1 MEGEAESAGR
11 WLSRPEAVFLVLTF
25 LLLGSTAQGSEP
37 GGSGGLRYKELREH
51 RELDGKEGRAG
62 SLEEQAS
69 LLEPETK
76 PVYTCQSFIV
86 CTSSAI

>member
-37 GGSGGLRYKELREH
+37 GGGGWARVQGTKRAQRARWER
-51 RELDGKEGRAG
+51 GEGRPTG
-62 SLEEQAS
+62 GAS
-69 LLEPETK
+69 LLEPETT
-76 PVYTCQSFIV
+76 PVYTFQSFIA